1 VTPPPVFRAV
11 LAIAAMCCALSATLA
26 AQKATTEFV
35 PDQTEYQLDP
45 GVTQLIQATVCLP
58 GHPVKA
64 DIYVLADITTSMF
77 PVLEQIKANAADIVN
92 ALLATSG
99 ADIEVG
105 LGYYRDF
112 PFDAKPFG
120 HQVSPTKNT
129 ASLVAAINTWIPAG
143 GGDVS
148 EGQFYAL
155 YRLATDPA
163 IGFRPDAK
171 RIILWFGD
179 SPAHDP
185 ICSIFN
191 GFGIPTFPIDEALVK
206 ASLAN
211 AGPGGTAVIAISTP
225 TSQLFPQAL
234 NDNPKAASQDYA
246 VFCSIGGDVG
256 QADHIAVATG
266 GINTSVTDPPQVV
279 TAILDTV
286 NALLVTADVA
296 CEGIGK
302 IMPFI
307 KTITPTHYDDI
318 LLPGSAELTTC
329 VTFDI
334 LLEGPPCAKKGQI
347 FEGSLDISLNGT
359 PLASQPLKLK
369 QPSCNPFLGTL
380 WIGPRRIEPPVQ
392 IPNGGP
398 TDLLQILPTYTQ
410 GDVELESLLPLS
422 IPNVPQLVGLELFCQ
437 TALFD
442 GKDFPSDPIKVSNGL
457 IAKIGVDNGGV
468 TFGVQSGLALSL
480 NHIALPGGS
489 LALNCVVLP

>member
-1 VTPPPVFRAV
+1 MSTLPPALRAV
-11 LAIAAMCCALSATLA
+11 LAVAATCAFSATVA
-26 AQKATTEFV
+26 AQKATTEFN
-35 PDQTEYQLDP
+35 PDQTAYQLDP
-45 GVTQLIQATVCLP
+45 GASQLIQATVCLP

-105 LGYYRDF
+105 LGFYRDF

-129 ASLVAAINTWIPAG
+129 ASLVAAINTWNPAG

-185 ICSIFN
+185 ICPIFN
-191 GFGIPTFPIDEALVK
+191 GFGTPTFPIDEDLVK
-206 ASLAN
+206 ASLAS

-225 TSQLFPQAL
+225 TSQLFPLAL
-234 NDNPKAASQDYA
+234 NDNPAAAAQDYN
-246 VFCSIGGDVG
+246 VFCGVAG
-256 QADHIAVATG
+256 QAGQAARVAAATG
-266 GINTSVTDPPQVV
+266 GIDTSVTDPPQVV
-279 TAILDTV
+279 GAILDTV

-296 CEGIGK
+296 CEANGK
-302 IMPFI
+302 IKPFV
-307 KTITPTHYDDI
+307 KSITPTHYDDVV
-318 LLPGSAELTTC
+318 LPGNAEETLC

-347 FEGSLDISLNGT
+347 FTGSLDLTLNGT
-359 PLASQPLKLK
+359 PLASQPLQIQ
-369 QPSCNPFLGTL
+369 QPSCNPFMGTL
-380 WIGPRRIEPPVQ
+380 WIGPRRINPPVQ
-392 IPNGGP
+392 IPGGGP

-410 GDVELESLLPLS
+410 EDVPIESLAPLS
-422 IPNVPQLVGLELFCQ
+422 IPNLPALMGFELFCQ
-437 TALFD
+437 VLLSD
-442 GKDFPSDPIKVSNGL
+442 GKDFPQDPIKVSNGL
-457 IAKIGVDNGGV
+457 IVEIGLDDGGFP
-468 TFGVQSGLALSL
+468 FGLQSGLALSVK
-480 NHIALPGGS
+480 HVALPGGS
-489 LALNCVVLP
+489 LALQCVVNP